1 MYRSLLSANAQIQPG
16 RVSDSTQVKT
26 VDRALGCNF
35 LFCLIVHDFMVSYKM
50 SDLSLSPNVRGNG
63 KCRKREES
71 NEGLVHNDVVCVPFP
86 LVGLVVI
93 PINQMGNNHG
103 LRHQE

>member
-1 MYRSLLSANAQIQPG
+1 MRGTNDQIQPVRAG
-16 RVSDSTQVKT
+16 DSTQVKT

-50 SDLSLSPNVRGNG
+50 PDLSLSPNVRGNG
-63 KCRKREES
+63 KCRKCEAS
-71 NEGLVHNDVVCVPFP
+71 NERLVHNDVVCVPFS
-86 LVGLVVI
+86 LVGFVVI
-93 PINQMGNNHG
+93 PIDEMGNNHR